1 MAPDAAEI
9 QSAVL
14 VLGMNLLCITCVLD
28 KQCIEKALLVLHA
41 HRLAGYLERTWL
53 LGKATMTAC

>member
-1 MAPDAAEI
+1 
-9 QSAVL
+9 
-14 VLGMNLLCITCVLD
+14 MNLLCITCVLD